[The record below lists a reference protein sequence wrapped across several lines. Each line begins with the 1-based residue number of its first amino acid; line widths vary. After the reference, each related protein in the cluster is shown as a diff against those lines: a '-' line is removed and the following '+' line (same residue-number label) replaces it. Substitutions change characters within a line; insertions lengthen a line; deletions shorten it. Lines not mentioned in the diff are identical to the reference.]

1 MAIERE
7 LLALNVRDACNGR
20 CDSCETYFECTLS
33 RKEVFKKKGIIRF
46 IEENLED
53 VKHKV
58 LVLGGKGGVGKS
70 MVAVNVAAEL
80 AKRGRKVCVL
90 DQCYDCPAIPM
101 MFGVPDDYKMYIT
114 DEGLEASETA
124 YGPKVVSTGLIL
136 DQDEVIVW
144 FSDMKRNATEE
155 LLSSVNYGELDYLV
169 CDIATGTSAETV
181 NILKYLP
188 RTDGALVVT
197 VPSSVS
203 QNVAR
208 KCLYILNNAGVP
220 CLGVVENMS
229 ESVCPVCGTPVNI
242 IEKGAGER
250 MAKEEGVDFLGRIPV
265 SEKVSTTLDDGEPF
279 VVRYPDSVEAKSI
292 ADITDIIIQK
302 CEN

>member
-1 MAIERE
+1 MERE
-7 LLALNVRDACNGR
+7 LIQINVQES
-20 CDSCETYFECTLS
+20 CDGKCDGCETFFECDLP
-33 RKEVFKKKGIIRF
+33 RKEVFKEKGILKF
-46 IEENLED
+46 IEKNLSN
-53 VKHKV
+53 VKHKI

-70 MVAVNVAAEL
+70 MVSVNIATAL
-80 AKRGRKVCVL
+80 AKKGKKVCVL

-101 MFGVPDDYKMYIT
+101 MMGIPYDYKLYIT
-114 DEGLEASETA
+114 DKGLESAESA

-155 LLSSVNYGELDYLV
+155 LLSTVNYGELDYLV

-181 NILKYLP
+181 NILKYMP
-188 RTDGALVVT
+188 RTDGAIVVT

-208 KCLYILNNAGVP
+208 KCLYILKKAAVP

-229 ESVCPVCGTPVNI
+229 ESHCPGCGAPVNVI
-242 IEKGAGER
+242 AKGAGER
-250 MAKEEGVDFLGRIPV
+250 MALEVGVPFLGKIPV
-265 SEKVSTTLDDGEPF
+265 SENVAISLDDGVPF
-279 VVRYPDSVEAKSI
+279 VVRNPESIEAKTI
-292 ADITDIIIQK
+292 MDITDVIIK
-302 CEN
+302 RCEG

>member
-1 MAIERE
+1 MALERTLRE
-7 LLALNVRDACNGR
+7 INVRGACNGR
-20 CDSCETYFECTLS
+20 CDSCETYFECNLA
-33 RKEVFKKKGIIRF
+33 RKEVFKKKGILQY
-46 IEENLED
+46 IEEKLKD
-53 VKHKV
+53 VKHKI

-70 MVAVNVAAEL
+70 MLTVNL
-80 AKRGRKVCVL
+80 ATALSQRGKKVCVL

-101 MFGVPDDYKMYIT
+101 MFGVPDDFRLYIT
-114 DEGLEASETA
+114 DKGLESAETA

-208 KCLYILNNAGVP
+208 KCLYILEKANVP

-229 ESVCPVCGTPVNI
+229 ESICPECGTPANI

-250 MAKEEGVDFLGRIPV
+250 MAKEQGVPFLGRIPV
-265 SEKVSTTLDDGEPF
+265 SEKVATTLDDGEPF
-279 VVRYPDSVEAKSI
+279 VIRYPDSVETKAI
-292 ADITDIIIQK
+292 MNITDLVIEQ
-302 CEN
+302 CET